1 MVKPYID
8 CDDYRIF
15 PVDVLE
21 EDLVWHRDKEDRTI
35 TVLEG
40 TGWKFQYD
48 NDLPFE
54 LKLNDEVTILKMV
67 YHRLIKGT
75 TPLKVEIVRGSNGH

>member
-1 MVKPYID
+1 MVNPYID
-8 CDDYRIF
+8 YDDVRIF
-15 PVDVLE
+15 HIDVLE

-35 TVLEG
+35 IVLEG

-54 LKLNDEVTILKMV
+54 LKLKDEVTIRKMV
-67 YHRLIKGT
+67 YHRLIKGK
-75 TPLKVEIVRGSNGH
+75 TPLRLEISRGSNDY